1 MIMKMAD
8 GRLFDTVTKKFIE
21 QDVQAPAENISLSE
35 VTFLPAPKTTV
46 RVEELPSNAREM
58 TVISAIIG
66 FKFLGLPDTEIC
78 YALKCDLEQLQSIM
92 ATEAYEWAQR
102 TMIEAF
108 VAGQTKAAQDIIV
121 RQAAS
126 AANVLVG
133 IMNTSKN
140 EKNKL
145 QAAIATLD
153 RAGITDQ
160 SKNGSMSQGLVIKV
174 VRDADASNI
183 EVKIGV

>member
-1 MIMKMAD
+1 
-8 GRLFDTVTKKFIE
+8 
-21 QDVQAPAENISLSE
+21 
-35 VTFLPAPKTTV
+35 
-46 RVEELPSNAREM
+46 
-58 TVISAIIG
+58 
-66 FKFLGLPDTEIC
+66 
-78 YALKCDLEQLQSIM
+78 M